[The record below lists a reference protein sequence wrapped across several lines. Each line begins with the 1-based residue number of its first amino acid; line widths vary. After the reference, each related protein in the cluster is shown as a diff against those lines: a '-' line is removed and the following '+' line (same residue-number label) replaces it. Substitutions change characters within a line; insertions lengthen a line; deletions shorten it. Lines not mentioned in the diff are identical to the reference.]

1 MESLLK
7 LIFPV
12 HFVPFQVDSCKN
24 CARNAVPGATNGTR
38 KDGKWLSGKE
48 VSGQDGGKTG
58 VLHSHFDADGALL
71 GCVEACQLTGQ
82 PAEAI
87 AQGVVAE
94 DDGKGPEEEHH
105 AACHEVVVNGRDN
118 AAHDKRQA
126 GDADAGHQ
134 ALNGGETLP
143 LAVNVVECA
152 ADGYRDDGDEQNALE
167 HADGVDMDDFTGCNL
182 HQQRRHDR
190 SEDGGGTGH
199 SHRESHVAMTEIA
212 HDVARHTA
220 RTTAHEQNAEGK
232 GRVEVPYVDK
242 EVGHARHDDE
252 LGAGTDEDIKGAL
265 RQNLEIVGGKSQ
277 SHGEHDDA
285 ENDGLG
291 DSAYPVEGMWE
302 EECEYSYSYHEDGGV
317 IGQHTAE
324 RLK

>member
-1 MESLLK
+1 MVQNKKSCIK
-7 LIFPV
+7 NKIKVKIFRYDKKGGARTFMTFMSHFSCFAYLIFPM

-38 KDGKWLSGKE
+38 KYGKWLGGKE

-58 VLHSHFDADGALL
+58 VLHSHLDADGALL
-71 GCVEACQLTGQ
+71 GCVEASQLTGQ

-167 HADGVDMDDFTGCNL
+167 HADGVDMDDFAGCNL
-182 HQQRRHDR
+182 H
-190 SEDGGGTGH
+190 
-199 SHRESHVAMTEIA
+199 
-212 HDVARHTA
+212 
-220 RTTAHEQNAEGK
+220 
-232 GRVEVPYVDK
+232 
-242 EVGHARHDDE
+242 
-252 LGAGTDEDIKGAL
+252 
-265 RQNLEIVGGKSQ
+265 
-277 SHGEHDDA
+277 
-285 ENDGLG
+285 
-291 DSAYPVEGMWE
+291 
-302 EECEYSYSYHEDGGV
+302 
-317 IGQHTAE
+317 
-324 RLK
+324 